1 MSRILD
7 QKNFRWT
14 PSFDTD
20 VMATFKKHGFKRTT
34 QKERSRRLRL
44 EKPARPNNVRYL
56 PLRKRSA
63 A

>member
-7 QKNFRWT
+7 QKNFRWV
-14 PSFDTD
+14 PSHSTD
-20 VMATFKKHGFKRTT
+20 VMATFKKHGFKKTT
-34 QKERSRRLRL
+34 LKERALRI